1 MSKQENLKAPINLRP
16 ASHEEAGLFY
26 SLPPEQDEAMGTI
39 GHIRIDFGRSG
50 SEFWHTWHPHACEA
64 WNTPEFKADLKE
76 VVDEMR
82 KTALKDLRS
91 MNTFC
96 YTHGGKIDGGWR
108 QNYGYVAEKDRWSYY
123 LRCSP
128 GQGDYHAYLTCYDKR
143 IQGMYM
149 TGNYGINQKV
159 KDWYALEHPS
169 DELGAE
175 IEDIT
180 FYDVADSLNKGLDIY
195 EVLGVADSIVRERVF
210 GRTAEILQ
218 VDYDVIF
225 KKWLYEDETPDI
237 QLPESTNQQNM
248 TLGGMTLEK

>member
-1 MSKQENLKAPINLRP
+1 MSKQDNLKASINLRP

-26 SLPPEQDEAMGTI
+26 SLPPEQDEALGTI
-39 GHIRIDFGRSG
+39 GHIRIDFGRNG

-82 KTALKDLRS
+82 KTVLKDLRS

-159 KDWYALEHPS
+159 KDWYALAHPS

-210 GRTAEILQ
+210 GRTAELLQ

-225 KKWLYEDETPDI
+225 KKWIHDKNAPDLE
-237 QLPESTNQQNM
+237 LPESTAQQGM
-248 TLGGMTLEK
+248 TMGGM